1 MPERLSWPTLSD
13 TKSQPLISST
23 TGEFG
28 TRMPAEAKRS
38 ICAVPASRR
47 KIAECFQS
55 QAKQFPAPSK
65 AMPSR
70 NPCVPPMRSTEAP
83 SAASRSKS
91 PVSVPPQMDP
101 SRWTATPS
109 GCATRGLVKMPSK
122 KTFAAD
128 ISSNGFAIGAP
139 FTRAAAR
146 QPVAIRRAEA
156 GSAWPAAWLRAA
168 LSQRGCLDPVA
179 GHERSFGREFQRR
192 RNAGLRERIVGQC
205 GRQAEAEGRADR
217 FDADGEMAP
226 IPRRGLAAP
235 MGVPEQKAWE
245 MLLLPRESDPVAVR
259 MVGKRHRAVES
270 MDLQQFLRHG
280 GQWQA

>member
-1 MPERLSWPTLSD
+1 
-13 TKSQPLISST
+13 
-23 TGEFG
+23 
-28 TRMPAEAKRS
+28 MPAEAKRS
-38 ICAVPASRR
+38 ISAVPASRR

-70 NPCVPPMRSTEAP
+70 NPCVPPRRSTEAP

-91 PVSVPPQMDP
+91 PVSVPHQMDP

-109 GCATRGLVKMPSK
+109 GCATRGLVKIPSK

-168 LSQRGCLDPVA
+168 LSQRGCLDPGA
-179 GHERSFGREFQRR
+179 GHERSFGREFQLRR
-192 RNAGLRERIVGQC
+192 DAGLRERIVGQC
-205 GRQAEAEGRADR
+205 ARQAEAEGRADR
-217 FDADGEMAP
+217 FDADGDMAP

-245 MLLLPRESDPVAVR
+245 MRLLPRESDPVAVR

-270 MDLQQFLRHG
+270 MDLQQLLRHG
-280 GQWQA
+280 GQWHA